1 MGILSIFD
9 VLFRRFFDHLQK
21 ENIMSKFLTLMVAIA
36 LLTLIGCNTIK
47 GVGQDIQKAGS
58 VIEGAGKK

>member
-1 MGILSIFD
+1 M
-9 VLFRRFFDHLQK
+9 
-21 ENIMSKFLTLMVAIA
+21 NKFLTLMVAIA
-36 LLTLIGCNTIK
+36 LLSLAACNTVK